1 MKKVQITSAIVLAL
15 ALILMVI
22 HFLGLSLSDWMVRID
37 GIIMLIGVAA
47 VIYSTVRLRKE

>member
-1 MKKVQITSAIVLAL
+1 MKKVQITSAIVLVL